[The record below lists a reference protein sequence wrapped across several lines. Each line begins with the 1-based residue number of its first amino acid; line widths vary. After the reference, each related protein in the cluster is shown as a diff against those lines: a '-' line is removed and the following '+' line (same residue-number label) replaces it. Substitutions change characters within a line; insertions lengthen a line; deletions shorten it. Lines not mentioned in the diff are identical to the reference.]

1 MSSKIL
7 SAQERERWR
16 RRDSGGG
23 PNETTPPASEYRG
36 GIDRTLV
43 GIVLS
48 LCGFG
53 LMAVYSA
60 SAPEAQ
66 QSFHDSTTLLRK
78 QTMAFVIGL
87 FVMFTVSRYDY
98 RRLKKWAWP
107 LALVAVGS
115 LAITLINV
123 PGLTIQTMGS
133 SRWLNIGPIQFQ
145 PSEVAKVAT
154 ILLLASGLSKYFWWH
169 RQILCRIAV
178 ILIMAAIIVK
188 QPDLGS
194 ASMVMA
200 SLLILTF
207 ASGTNFLLMLVSL
220 AGGFAMAWHHI
231 QKTPYQMARIETWLN
246 PYLHPQKEGW
256 NIIQAQYAIGSGGL
270 WGQGFGRSLQK
281 LYYLPVQFA
290 DFIFAVIAEEFG
302 LVGCCLLIGLF
313 ALFATYGFKTAL
325 ASKTLFGRLLA
336 IGITS
341 EICTQAVINMM
352 VTTGLLPVTG
362 ITLPFISYGGTSL
375 VVTLG
380 MVGIL
385 LSVSRDRT
393 VILDEDGEESD
404 VPAPSPLTP
413 SPTSSSGTGPHSPR
427 PLPPNSPT
435 ALSTL

>member
-1 MSSKIL
+1 VSSKIL

-16 RRDSGGG
+16 RRDSSGG
-23 PNETTPPASEYRG
+23 PAEKNSSSEYRG

-48 LCGFG
+48 LCLFG

-78 QTMAFVIGL
+78 QTMACVIGL

-98 RRLKKWAWP
+98 RRWKKWAWP
-107 LALVAVGS
+107 LALFALFALG
-115 LAITLINV
+115 ITLVNI

-169 RQILCRIAV
+169 RQILCRIVV
-178 ILIMAAIIVK
+178 IISMAAIIVK

-194 ASMVMA
+194 ASMIAA
-200 SLLILTF
+200 SLLTMLF
-207 ASGTNFLLMLVSL
+207 ASGTNFVLVIVSIL
-220 AGGFAMAWHHI
+220 GVGAVVWQKI
-231 QKTPYQMARIETWLN
+231 QTTPYQMARIETWLN

-302 LVGCCLLIGLF
+302 LIGCALLIGLF
-313 ALFATYGFKTAL
+313 ALFGTYGFKTAL
-325 ASKTLFGRLLA
+325 SAKTLFGRFLA

-341 EICTQAVINMM
+341 EICTQAVVNMM

-380 MVGIL
+380 MVGML
-385 LSVSRDRT
+385 LSVSRDRAY
-393 VILDEDGEESD
+393 VPEDDEEAEAVD
-404 VPAPSPLTP
+404 SPPLP
-413 SPTSSSGTGPHSPR
+413 PLSPR
-427 PLPPNSPT
+427 PTPVPPNSPNV
-435 ALSTL
+435 LSTL

>member
-1 MSSKIL
+1 
-7 SAQERERWR
+7 
-16 RRDSGGG
+16 
-23 PNETTPPASEYRG
+23 
-36 GIDRTLV
+36 
-43 GIVLS
+43 
-48 LCGFG
+48 
-53 LMAVYSA
+53 MAVYSA

-87 FVMFTVSRYDY
+87 FVMFSVSRYDY

-107 LALVAVGS
+107 LALFALVALG
-115 LAITLINV
+115 ITLVNV

-169 RQILCRIAV
+169 TQIFCRIVV
-178 ILIMAAIIVK
+178 ILMMAAIILK

-194 ASMVMA
+194 AGMIAA
-200 SLLILTF
+200 SLLTLLF
-207 ASGTNFLLMLVSL
+207 ASGTNFLLVIGSIVSVGALV
-220 AGGFAMAWHHI
+220 WHKI
-231 QKTPYQMARIETWLN
+231 QATPYQMARIETWLN

-302 LVGCCLLIGLF
+302 LIGCSLLIGLF
-313 ALFATYGFKTAL
+313 ALFGTYGFKTAL
-325 ASKTLFGRLLA
+325 SAKTLFGRFLA

-375 VVTLG
+375 VVTLA

-385 LSVSRDRT
+385 LSVSRDRAAVAEDDEETT
-393 VILDEDGEESD
+393 VID
-404 VPAPSPLTP
+404 PPPL
-413 SPTSSSGTGPHSPR
+413 SPR
-427 PLPPNSPT
+427 PTPAPPNSPNV
-435 ALSTL
+435 LSTL

>member
-1 MSSKIL
+1 VSSRIL
-7 SAQERERWR
+7 SAQGRERWR
-16 RRDSGGG
+16 RRDNSGDSSDK
-23 PNETTPPASEYRG
+23 TPAAPEYRG

-43 GIVLS
+43 GITLS

-98 RRLKKWAWP
+98 RRLKKFAWP
-107 LALVAVGS
+107 LALFALGS
-115 LAITLINV
+115 LAITLVNI
-123 PGLTIQTMGS
+123 PGLTVQTMGS
-133 SRWLNIGPIQFQ
+133 SRWLTVGPLQFQ

-154 ILLLASGLSKYFWWH
+154 ILLLASGLAKYFWWH
-169 RQILCRIAV
+169 RQNFCRIAV
-178 ILIMAAIIVK
+178 VLIMAGIVIK

-194 ASMVMA
+194 ASMILA
-200 SLLILTF
+200 SLLTLLF
-207 ASGTNFLLMLVSL
+207 ASGTNFLLLLGALGGTALL
-220 AGGFAMAWHHI
+220 AWQHI
-231 QKTPYQMARIETWLN
+231 QKHPYQMARIETWLN

-302 LVGCCLLIGLF
+302 LIGCSLLIGLF
-313 ALFATYGFKTAL
+313 ALFGVYGYKA
-325 ASKTLFGRLLA
+325 AMSSKTLFGRILA

-375 VVTLG
+375 VVTLS

-385 LSVSRDRT
+385 LSISRDRAA
-393 VILDEDGEESD
+393 VAEDDEDLEEETS
-404 VPAPSPLTP
+404 PPLPPSQPP
-413 SPTSSSGTGPHSPR
+413 SPTKPSPSPH
-427 PLPPNSPT
+427 
-435 ALSTL
+435 ALSTM

>member
-16 RRDSGGG
+16 RRDNSGG
-23 PNETTPPASEYRG
+23 PTESTPPASEYRG

-107 LALVAVGS
+107 LALLAVGS
-115 LAITLINV
+115 LAITLVNV

-154 ILLLASGLSKYFWWH
+154 IILLASGLSKYFWWH

-200 SLLILTF
+200 SLLTLTF
-207 ASGTNFLLMLVSL
+207 ASGTNFLLLLVSL

-313 ALFATYGFKTAL
+313 ALFGVYGFKTAL
-325 ASKTLFGRLLA
+325 SSKTLFGRLLA

-404 VPAPSPLTP
+404 APATPPLT
-413 SPTSSSGTGPHSPR
+413 PR
-427 PLPPNSPT
+427 PLPPNTPT

>member
-1 MSSKIL
+1 L

-16 RRDSGGG
+16 RRDNSGDSNDKTSAA
-23 PNETTPPASEYRG
+23 PEYRG

-98 RRLKKWAWP
+98 RRLKKLAWP
-107 LALVAVGS
+107 LALFALAS
-115 LAITLINV
+115 LAITLVNI
-123 PGLTIQTMGS
+123 PGLTVQTMGS
-133 SRWLNIGPIQFQ
+133 SRWLTVGPLQFQ

-154 ILLLASGLSKYFWWH
+154 ILLLASGLSRYFW
-169 RQILCRIAV
+169 RDPQILLRIVVVLAMAGIV
-178 ILIMAAIIVK
+178 IK

-194 ASMVMA
+194 ASMILA
-200 SLLILTF
+200 SLLTLLF
-207 ASGTNFLLMLVSL
+207 ASGTNFLLLLGALGGTALL
-220 AGGFAMAWHHI
+220 AWQHV
-231 QKTPYQMARIETWLN
+231 QKHPYQMARIETWLN

-302 LVGCCLLIGLF
+302 LIGCCLLIGLF
-313 ALFATYGFKTAL
+313 ALFGVYGYRAAL
-325 ASKTLFGRLLA
+325 SAKTLFGRILA

-375 VVTLG
+375 VVTLS

-385 LSVSRDRT
+385 LSISRDRAA
-393 VILDEDGEESD
+393 IDDDEDGEEAD
-404 VPAPSPLTP
+404 EVETTP
-413 SPTSSSGTGPHSPR
+413 
-427 PLPPNSPT
+427 PLPPNQPPTKPSLSPN